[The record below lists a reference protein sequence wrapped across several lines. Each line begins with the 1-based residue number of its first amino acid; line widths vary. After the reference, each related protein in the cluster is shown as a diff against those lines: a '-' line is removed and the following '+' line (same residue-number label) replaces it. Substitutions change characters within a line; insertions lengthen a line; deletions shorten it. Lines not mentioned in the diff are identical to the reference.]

1 MCRFRRLGALLL
13 PVLTADGH
21 VLQAVRPARYLDHR
35 AVVAQP
41 VGDRRGRDVAAE
53 HVAPPA
59 DRHVGR
65 DDRRPLERVAPVH
78 QLEQQVGALLPDI
91 EVAQLVY
98 YQQAAVLVEPHP
110 ARQRLLRRG
119 VLEVLDQ
126 PRAVGEVHLLAGHHR
141 LVAYGYRQ
149 VGLADARA
157 ADEHDVVAA
166 VDELERGQLLDQPAG
181 HARLETPVEVGQR
194 LYVGEVG
201 HPRAALVVGAPLEGY
216 LGVGELEHGVDQ
228 ALPPVGDEPDVIG
241 HRRRHALE
249 PQLLEIGRQAVER
262 AGLHRGA
269 HSEPPIESS
278 SPRLA
283 AAAASM
289 SPAASPNQ
297 RFPAMAS
304 A

>member
-13 PVLTADGH
+13 PVLAADGH

-119 VLEVLDQ
+119 VL
-126 PRAVGEVHLLAGHHR
+126 
-141 LVAYGYRQ
+141 
-149 VGLADARA
+149 
-157 ADEHDVVAA
+157 
-166 VDELERGQLLDQPAG
+166 
-181 HARLETPVEVGQR
+181 
-194 LYVGEVG
+194 
-201 HPRAALVVGAPLEGY
+201 
-216 LGVGELEHGVDQ
+216 
-228 ALPPVGDEPDVIG
+228 
-241 HRRRHALE
+241 
-249 PQLLEIGRQAVER
+249 
-262 AGLHRGA
+262 
-269 HSEPPIESS
+269 
-278 SPRLA
+278 
-283 AAAASM
+283 
-289 SPAASPNQ
+289 
-297 RFPAMAS
+297 
-304 A
+304 